1 MCSKIDPHPLGRDG
15 ELQEAKRD
23 TSLSIIC
30 VGEWNVSGGA
40 GIRYSA
46 YWHWRATPMKWTNIM
61 TLRRR

>member
-40 GIRYSA
+40 DLI
-46 YWHWRATPMKWTNIM
+46 
-61 TLRRR
+61 RRRLY